1 MAARRAHNPEVGGSS
16 PSPATKFLKVVFKQL
31 LFFYSFRKIR
41 HFFLFPSCIIDKYRR
56 EKGVII
62 LKKSTSN
69 VRKCGTV
76 TVSVYKDT
84 STDRPIF
91 KINSDNDEVLPVS
104 YVIEDTLYLY

>member
-1 MAARRAHNPEVGGSS
+1 M
-16 PSPATKFLKVVFKQL
+16 
-31 LFFYSFRKIR
+31 
-41 HFFLFPSCIIDKYRR
+41 
-56 EKGVII
+56 II

>member
-1 MAARRAHNPEVGGSS
+1 M
-16 PSPATKFLKVVFKQL
+16 
-31 LFFYSFRKIR
+31 
-41 HFFLFPSCIIDKYRR
+41 
-56 EKGVII
+56 
-62 LKKSTSN
+62 KKTAST

-84 STDRPIF
+84 SSNRPIF